1 MTHDRRSRVGQ
12 SADQQISRSAGQLV
26 LDRIGHNVACATVTA
41 VWFPRVA
48 RSKNGW
54 IDGDDFEGYVEASG
68 RDDLYFPSLSGIKCA
83 GVFGARRRL
92 PLFLIESRCT
102 KQQRVAIDWYRH
114 ELQPPGNVTTLAAEH

>member
-1 MTHDRRSRVGQ
+1 MTHDCRSPVG
-12 SADQQISRSAGQLV
+12 RSAGRHVSWSTGHLV
-26 LDRIGHNVACATVTA
+26 LGRIGHNVVRARVTA

-48 RSKNGW
+48 QSKNGW
-54 IDGDDFEGYVEASG
+54 IDGDDFEGNVDASG
-68 RDDLYFPSLSGIKCA
+68 RDDLYFPSLSGIKGA

-114 ELQPPGNVTTLAAEH
+114 ELQPPGNVTTLAAKH